1 MSRRWLSWVAL
12 AAVVVGTLVFAAG
25 RSDKDTSVE
34 ARTRRILAGLR
45 CPSCEG
51 QSVADTPSSVTMAGA
66 IQRDVRRR
74 VEAGESADDIR
85 QVYVDRFGEE
95 ILLSPSADGA
105 GIFVW
110 LLPAV
115 ALVVAVGGLSIAFRR
130 WRHQPV
136 LTADDEDRAIV
147 EQARL
152 ERLQGGA

>member
-1 MSRRWLSWVAL
+1 VAL

-25 RSDKDTSVE
+25 RSDQDTGVE

-74 VEAGESADDIR
+74 VEAGESPDDIR
-85 QVYVDRFGEE
+85 QVYVERFGEE
-95 ILLSPSADGA
+95 ILLSPPADGA

-110 LLPAV
+110 VLPGL
-115 ALVVAVGGLSIAFRR
+115 ALVAAVGGLAFAFRR
-130 WRHQPV
+130 WRNQPT

>member
-1 MSRRWLSWVAL
+1 MTRRWLSWAAL
-12 AAVVVGTLVFAAG
+12 AGVVVLTLVFAAG
-25 RSDKDTSVE
+25 RSDQDTSVE

-74 VEAGESADDIR
+74 VETGESAQDIR

-110 LLPAV
+110 VLPGL
-115 ALVVAVGGLSIAFRR
+115 ALVAAAAGLGFAFRR
-130 WRHQPV
+130 WRNQPV

>member
-1 MSRRWLSWVAL
+1 MTRRSLSWLAL
-12 AAVVVGTLVFAAG
+12 AAVVAGTLVFAAS
-25 RSDKDTSVE
+25 RSGQDGSVE

-66 IQRDVRRR
+66 IQREVRRR
-74 VEAGESADDIR
+74 VEAGESAEEIR

-95 ILLSPSADGA
+95 ILLSPPSDGA
-105 GIFVW
+105 GVLVW
-110 LLPAV
+110 VLPLL
-115 ALVVAVGGLSIAFRR
+115 ALIAAVGGLAMAFRR
-130 WRHQPV
+130 WGRQPV
-136 LTADDEDRAIV
+136 LTADDEDRALV

>member
-1 MSRRWLSWVAL
+1 VAL
-12 AAVVVGTLVFAAG
+12 AAVVLLTLVFAAG
-25 RSDKDTSVE
+25 GSDKDTSVE

-95 ILLSPSADGA
+95 ILLSPPADGA

-110 LLPAV
+110 VLPAV
-115 ALVVAVGGLSIAFRR
+115 AVVMAVGGLAMAFRR
-130 WRHQPV
+130 WRNQPI

>member
-25 RSDKDTSVE
+25 RSDKDMSVE
-34 ARTRRILAGLR
+34 ARSRRILAGLR

-74 VEAGESADDIR
+74 VEAGESAEDIR

-95 ILLSPSADGA
+95 ILRSPPADGA

-110 LLPAV
+110 ILPAV
-115 ALVVAVGGLSIAFRR
+115 AVVVAVGGLAIAFRR
-130 WRHQPV
+130 WRNQPT